1 MRRYTVVRTDANH
14 HLFEI
19 ANVSMHIA
27 PVWTQIENW
36 ISDDLSRTVIRHIPA
51 AAGFMHLNAVHRQLF
66 LAGSDMRTAIT
77 PDPESNHRRMLEK
90 HQQIRNAPG
99 AALFDEFL
107 LQIERLPVRNKPE
120 AANVESP

>member
-1 MRRYTVVRTDANH
+1 
-14 HLFEI
+14 
-19 ANVSMHIA
+19 
-27 PVWTQIENW
+27 
-36 ISDDLSRTVIRHIPA
+36 
-51 AAGFMHLNAVHRQLF
+51 
-66 LAGSDMRTAIT
+66 
-77 PDPESNHRRMLEK
+77 MLEK